1 MLGAARREF
10 KGGGNDGRVDR
21 AVVRHRS
28 IVRTNGLPASEENA
42 VELEA
47 EEVRVGVPAARRRH
61 GGGQRHRRVELGH
74 EAPRG
79 LAVCCGDRGGSGPEA
94 SRSGRG
100 GGAEEEKDARARAV
114 IAIGVAGRQRSAMP
128 TAKCVSASR
137 GETFLVGGLERP
149 GPARLCH
156 GGPGR
161 KQIRSTGL
169 SGPFP
174 FSPSLSG
181 L

>member
-1 MLGAARREF
+1 VYQPLGGVTAEASGTAGSNSATRRRAGSRCAAATAAGAAPRRADL
-10 KGGGNDGRVDR
+10 GV
-21 AVVRHRS
+21 
-28 IVRTNGLPASEENA
+28 
-42 VELEA
+42 A
-47 EEVRVGVPAARRRH
+47 E
-61 GGGQRHRRVELGH
+61 
-74 EAPRG
+74 
-79 LAVCCGDRGGSGPEA
+79 
-94 SRSGRG
+94 
-100 GGAEEEKDARARAV
+100 AEEEKDARARAV